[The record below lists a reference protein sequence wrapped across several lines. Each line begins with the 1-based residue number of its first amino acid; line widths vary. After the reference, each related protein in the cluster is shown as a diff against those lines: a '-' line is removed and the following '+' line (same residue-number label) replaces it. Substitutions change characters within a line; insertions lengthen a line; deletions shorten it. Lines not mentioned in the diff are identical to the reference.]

1 MSKKTVLRV
10 DTSCDKCKR
19 KILQTVSGLQ
29 GVDKIDIDSE
39 KGTMTV
45 TARADPVDV
54 IERTR
59 KAGKRAEVVTIGPP
73 PASSSSSSS
82 NPSTEQQQIK
92 KQAPAAEEKVYTA
105 AAEKRAPEP
114 PATVYVHY
122 IPASTW
128 SAPAWP
134 SYEYDQSVVYH
145 QQDPPPAC
153 SIM

>member
-19 KILQTVSGLQ
+19 KILQAVSGLQ
-29 GVDKIDIDSE
+29 GVDKIEIDSE

-45 TARADPVDV
+45 TGSVDPVDV

-59 KAGKRAEVVTIGPP
+59 KAGKRAEVVTIGAPP
-73 PASSSSSSS
+73 PASSSSK
-82 NPSTEQQQIK
+82 PAEQQQK
-92 KQAPAAEEKVYTA
+92 KKAPAAEEKVYSA

-122 IPASTW
+122 VPASW

-134 SYEYDQSVVYH
+134 SYEYEQSVVYH
-145 QQDPPPAC
+145 QQDPPPTC

>member
-19 KILQTVSGLQ
+19 KILQAVSGLQ
-29 GVDKIDIDSE
+29 GVDKIEIDSE

-45 TARADPVDV
+45 TGSADPVDV

-73 PASSSSSSS
+73 AASSSK
-82 NPSTEQQQIK
+82 PTEQQQVK

-122 IPASTW
+122 VPASTW

-134 SYEYDQSVVYH
+134 SYEYEQSVVYH
-145 QQDPPPAC
+145 QQDHPPPAC